1 MICDNLSAGNP
12 KDGCTQFLKPEVN
25 LLVTAINLL
34 NVVNN
39 AFTFS

>member
-12 KDGCTQFLKPEVN
+12 ANGGAQLLKPDVN

-34 NVVNN
+34 DIVYN
-39 AFTFS
+39 AFAFG